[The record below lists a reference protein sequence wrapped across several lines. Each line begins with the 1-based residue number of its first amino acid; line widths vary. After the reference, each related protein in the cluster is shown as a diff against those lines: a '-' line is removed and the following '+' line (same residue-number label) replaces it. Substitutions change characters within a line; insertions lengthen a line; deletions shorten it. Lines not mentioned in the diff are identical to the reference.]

1 MALDVIAAGE
11 IYIDLVMSGF
21 DHTPGPGEEAFA
33 REFRREAGG
42 GPVITALG
50 LARLG
55 RSTGIAGAVGAE
67 DGAWLIERLARGGVD
82 VSRVQCVPDEFTATT
97 FVITDAS
104 DRTFFTYAG
113 ANRKFKAH
121 IEGATHLHW
130 AAPVDCSVF
139 ERIRASGM
147 TISLDIGFA
156 GSDPSALRALTLV
169 DLFFPNEIEGQR
181 MTGES
186 DPEAILRAF
195 EQAGARGVV
204 LKLGAR
210 GAATL
215 ADGRLLH
222 FDPPEVSP
230 VDTTGAGD
238 CFNAGYLHAWLAG
251 KPPEECLRLGNICGA
266 LSTRALGGVA
276 GFPTAE
282 EIDCLLK

>member
-21 DHTPGPGEEAFA
+21 DHTPAPGEEAFA
-33 REFRREAGG
+33 RDFRREAGG

-104 DRTFFTYAG
+104 DRTFYTYAG
-113 ANRKFKAH
+113 ANRKFQAH
-121 IEGATHLHW
+121 IEGASHLHW
-130 AAPVDCSVF
+130 AAPVDCGVF
-139 ERIRASGM
+139 ERARSAGM
-147 TISLDIGFA
+147 TVSLDMGFA
-156 GSDPSALRALTLV
+156 GSGPGALGALPLV
-169 DLFFPNEIEGQR
+169 DLFFPNEVEGRR
-181 MTGES
+181 MTCES

-195 EQAGARGVV
+195 DRAGASGVV

-215 ADGRLLH
+215 VDGRLLH
-222 FDPPEVSP
+222 VDPPIVTP
-230 VDTTGAGD
+230 LDTTGAGD
-238 CFNAGYLHAWLAG
+238 CFNAGYLHGWLAG
-251 KPPEECLRLGNICGA
+251 KLPGECLRLGNICGA